1 MNAALT
7 SFIAG
12 VIAGLCCGYCGG
24 VKLTRLRLTY
34 RDIKRRMNRKK

>member
-12 VIAGLCCGYCGG
+12 VIAGLCCGYCSG

-34 RDIKRRMNRKK
+34 RDY